1 MKKYDLIYGIDVSK
15 GILDLF
21 EHFSSEADS
30 LPNRMRNIR
39 NWLSELPKDKEILCV
54 VESTGAYSK
63 VLTHLL
69 GEYGI
74 ALMLLNPVQSS
85 SFMKAQGIVSKTDA
99 QAAQSLAYMGI
110 CLKLPL
116 YQHPT
121 ESMKERKQLLMAFNA
136 LKKQKQMLR
145 NQIHALESQILFSP
159 ASLDALQTS
168 LQTIEEQILK
178 LEEELQENTDEEYEE
193 QFDLL
198 TGITGIGPTI
208 ARELLNATGGLDRFD
223 EAKQLSKFIGLVP
236 SSHFSGSSVHKRG
249 KITKKGSSDLRGALY
264 MGARSAVRY
273 NLACIELYERLRRR
287 GKSYK
292 QAMVAVMNKL
302 VKQAFGVIR
311 SRTKFDNKYH
321 LA

>member
-1 MKKYDLIYGIDVSK
+1 MKKYDLIFGIDVSK
-15 GILDLF
+15 LTLDLL
-21 EHFSSEADS
+21 EYYNDEPSRID
-30 LPNRMRNIR
+30 NRLRDIKR
-39 NWLSELPKDKEILCV
+39 WLSQLPKDKKILCV

-74 ALMLLNPVQSS
+74 NLMLLNPVQSS
-85 SFMKAQGIVSKTDA
+85 SFMKALGIVSKTDA
-99 QAAQSLAYMGI
+99 QAAQSLAYMGY
-110 CLKLPL
+110 CLDFPL

-159 ASLDALQTS
+159 ASLDALKTS

-178 LEEELQENTDEEYEE
+178 LEEELQESTDDEYEE
-193 QFDLL
+193 QFNLL
-198 TGITGIGPTI
+198 TTVTGIGPKI

-264 MGARSAVRY
+264 MGARSAIRY
-273 NLACIELYERLRRR
+273 NLACIGLYERLRRR

-302 VKQAFGVIR
+302 VKQAFGVVR
-311 SRTKFDNKYH
+311 SRTEFDNKYH